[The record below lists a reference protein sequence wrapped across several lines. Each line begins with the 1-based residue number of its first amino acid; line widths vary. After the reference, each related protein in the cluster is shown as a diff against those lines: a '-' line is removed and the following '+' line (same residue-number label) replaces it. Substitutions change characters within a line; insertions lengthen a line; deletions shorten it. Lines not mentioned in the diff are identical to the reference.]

1 MGVGGGNLHTL
12 QISPSRCKPIRN
24 QGSLADI
31 TLHSITYWMCFQE
44 KKEKLIYLCFLVFN
58 Q

>member
-1 MGVGGGNLHTL
+1 MGGGNLHTL